1 MSRIGMLILIVASVI
16 VSSGCFGKVLARK
29 DVVDGATAYQNRKYD
44 KAEALFRKAMTWDSS
59 QKTAKLFLARTLHSQ
74 YAADRK
80 MVAKAEEAITV
91 YKEVLVENPSDDSSF
106 KAVANLLETLQRP
119 DEAKTWLEQRSA
131 DEKVP
136 GEQRA
141 DAYTSLASKEYAC
154 ANEISDVEPVKK
166 TVEKAGKAEF
176 VFTKPTNPAEFE
188 KLKGCVTRGSDLI
201 DKAIAL
207 YAGSDSI
214 WSYKTSLLVQKARIA
229 EMEGDAAGK
238 ANFKAE
244 SDKAKLKF
252 QELADIRRKK
262 EEEVA
267 EKKKAEEEAKEK
279 K

>member
-1 MSRIGMLILIVASVI
+1 MSRVGMLVFIVACLLAST
-16 VSSGCFGKVLARK
+16 GCFGTVLARK
-29 DVVDGATAYQNRKYD
+29 DVVDGATAYQNRKYVE
-44 KAEALFRKAMTWDSS
+44 AEALFRKAMTWDSS

-74 YAADRK
+74 FAADRK
-80 MVAKAEEAITV
+80 LVTKAEEAIIV
-91 YKEVLVENPSDDSSF
+91 YKEVIADNPSDDSSF

-119 DEAKTWLEQRSA
+119 DEAKLWLEQRSA

-136 GEQRA
+136 GQQRA

-176 VFTKPTNPAEFE
+176 VFTKPTAPGEFD

-207 YAGSDSI
+207 YDGSDSI

-238 ANFKAE
+238 ANFKIE

-252 QELADIRRKK
+252 QELADVRRKK
-262 EEEVA
+262 EEEIA
-267 EKKKAEEEAKEK
+267 DKKKAEEEAKEK